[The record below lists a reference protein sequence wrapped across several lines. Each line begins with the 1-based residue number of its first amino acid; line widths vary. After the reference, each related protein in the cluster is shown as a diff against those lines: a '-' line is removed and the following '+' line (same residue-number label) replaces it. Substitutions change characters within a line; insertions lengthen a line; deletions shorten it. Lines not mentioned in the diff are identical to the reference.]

1 MFLFNWFYEGSTPKQ
16 GFNFYKLNDKS
27 SFGVVIRCGLTVRWL
42 RYSKYRKCWSYHCIH
57 ATPPKDMPLWCN
69 PKSKVINESVI

>member
-1 MFLFNWFYEGSTPKQ
+1 MFLFNWFYEGTTPKQ

-42 RYSKYRKCWSYHCIH
+42 RYSKYR
-57 ATPPKDMPLWCN
+57 N
-69 PKSKVINESVI
+69 